1 MQKSSKLHPI
11 RRALAALENIT
22 LRLEAPLAH
31 WVRDPRFNPLY
42 HTGTLA
48 IFLLLVLLV
57 TGIYLTMFYQ
67 FGFQVSYEAVANIES
82 SPLGRIVRALHRYAS
97 AALMLTVLLHAWRTF
112 FQDRFR
118 GARWLAWFSGVLL
131 TFAVWVIGASGYWLI
146 WDERVHLL
154 NHSLTLLLQNL
165 QAGQT
170 FLVTQI
176 FGKPAY
182 TGWQF
187 MVLLITLHFGLS
199 LLLLFGLA
207 SLHFKRL
214 ARAKWLPPNHW
225 MLGGLIVLTLV
236 AIFFPAG
243 MLPALDTAQWAA
255 NPTPIDLFYLAYLPL
270 AIGNAPLAF
279 WLISIM
285 LLLILAALPQIL
297 QNGQPKPVA
306 LNLAACD
313 GCTLCARDCPY
324 NAIVMTER
332 KDGLPHKFQAEIY
345 PKLCVSCGICVGSCP
360 EGALTLN
367 GVAPHKVGAATLGEQ
382 RGLAGAALPKNA
394 APPSVILF
402 TCQRH
407 ILHSAPQ
414 SLYQLAQTTAKDA
427 AIIPLTC
434 IGEAHP
440 DLAIQALKNGAKSVH
455 FIGCPAEDCANRE
468 GNLWFEQRITRERL
482 PRLRSEYANAAI
494 YTHYPPPMAV
504 NTPTAPPSAY
514 SLNNQ
519 PIAWKKF
526 VPGLSLLLIVLLLQ
540 VIFTRWQYTPA
551 PAARTWVQITLPHRS
566 GYPVL
571 GSRDS
576 LPPQIGLQ
584 TPVRLL
590 LQVDGGSVWQAEYP
604 ADPEGINAFA
614 QIELPPGEHHL
625 RLTLFDRPDPQAAQ
639 TLFED
644 TLTLAAGQILE
655 LDYQDEAIGGDPKG
669 GRDLFYENAFGS
681 NAGCRICHSLEPN
694 QRLVGPS
701 LYGVATRAQTRV
713 PGMSAEDYLRQ
724 SILEPD
730 AYVVEGYP
738 AGQMIP
744 NLGDILTDSQLEDL
758 IAFLLTLEE

>member
-1 MQKSSKLHPI
+1 MPSPKLHPI

-22 LRLEAPLAH
+22 LHLETPLAH

-48 IFLLLVLLV
+48 IFLLLILLV
-57 TGIYLTMFYQ
+57 SGIYLTMFYQ
-67 FGFQVSYEAVANIES
+67 FGFQVSYEAVANIEG

-97 AALMLTVLLHAWRTF
+97 AALMLTILLHAWRTF
-112 FQDRFR
+112 VQDRFR
-118 GARWLAWFSGVLL
+118 GARWLAWFSGILL
-131 TFAVWVIGASGYWLI
+131 AFSVWVIGVTGYWLI
-146 WDERVHLL
+146 WDERAHPL
-154 NHSLTLLLQNL
+154 NHSLALLLQNL
-165 QAGQT
+165 QIGQT

-187 MVLLITLHFGLS
+187 FVLLITLHFGLS

-214 ARAKWLPPNHW
+214 ARPKWLPPNHW
-225 MLGGLIVLTLV
+225 MLGGLLVLTLV
-236 AIFFPAG
+236 AILFPAG
-243 MLPALDTAQWAA
+243 MLPALDTAQW
-255 NPTPIDLFYLAYLPL
+255 PVTPIPIDLFYLAYLPL
-270 AIGNAPLAF
+270 AIGNVPFTF
-279 WLISIM
+279 WLVSIT
-285 LLLILAALPQIL
+285 LLLFFAVLPQIL
-297 QNGQPKPVA
+297 QSGQPKPVS
-306 LNLAACD
+306 LNLSACD

-332 KDGLPHKFQAEIY
+332 KDGLPHKFQAEVH
-345 PKLCVSCGICVGSCP
+345 PNLCVACGICVGSCP
-360 EGALTLN
+360 EGALTLEEI
-367 GVAPHKVGAATLGEQ
+367 APHKIGVATLRQQ
-382 RGLAGAALPKNA
+382 RGPGSVAQPQNA
-394 APPSVILF
+394 ASPSVILF
-402 TCQRH
+402 ACQRH
-407 ILHSAPQ
+407 ILHTPLQ
-414 SLYQLAQTTAKDA
+414 SLYQVVGVQPPNA

-440 DLAIQALKNGAKSVH
+440 DLAINALQNGAQAVH

-468 GNLWFEQRITRERL
+468 GNLWLQQRIARERL

-494 YTHYPPPMAV
+494 HTHYLPPLAV
-504 NTPTAPPSAY
+504 TSPNAPPTAY

-519 PIAWKKF
+519 PFMWRKF
-526 VPGLSLLLIVLLLQ
+526 IPGLSLLLVLLLLQ
-540 VIFTRWQYTPA
+540 VIFTRWQFTPA
-551 PAARTWVQITLPHRS
+551 PAAQTWIQITLPHRS
-566 GYPVL
+566 GYPVS

-576 LPPQIGLQ
+576 LPAQTALQ
-584 TPVRLL
+584 TPIRLL
-590 LQVDGGSVWQAEYP
+590 LEVDGATRWQAEYP
-604 ADPEGINAFA
+604 INPKGINAFG
-614 QIELPPGEHHL
+614 QIALPPGEHHL

-639 TLFED
+639 TLFDD
-644 TLTLAAGQILE
+644 TLNLTAGQILE
-655 LDYQDEAIGGDPKG
+655 LDYQDEAIGGDPEN

-681 NAGCRICHSLEPN
+681 NAGCRICHSLEPD

-701 LYGVATRAQTRV
+701 LYGVATRAKTRI

-738 AGQMIP
+738 AGQMVP
-744 NLGDILTDSQLEDL
+744 NLAEVLTDAQLEDL